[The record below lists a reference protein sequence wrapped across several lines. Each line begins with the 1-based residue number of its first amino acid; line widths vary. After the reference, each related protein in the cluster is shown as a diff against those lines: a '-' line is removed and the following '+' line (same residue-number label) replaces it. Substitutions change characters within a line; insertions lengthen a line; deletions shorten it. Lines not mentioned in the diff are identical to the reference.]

1 MKMFDENFGTI
12 KLCQPI
18 VNHQGH
24 LLVYPVTVL
33 DIRPNILLTLD
44 NEKKSTVTLN
54 FFSLT
59 KCQTKARNVSKKMP
73 VSVTQIA

>member
-33 DIRPNILLTLD
+33 DIRPNIFLTLD
-44 NEKKSTVTLN
+44 NEKTEHSYPD
-54 FFSLT
+54 FFFLSPNT
-59 KCQTKARNVSKKMP
+59 KLKLEMYQRGC
-73 VSVTQIA
+73 